1 MAVVTEVMAKL
12 DADVN
17 GFTSGFQRAQRS
29 ANDLTHATGAVS
41 ASAGGMS
48 GSMKKAGIA
57 AAAGFAIAGAALV
70 AIGVSSVKAAT
81 EAQKATARLDA
92 IATSMGVM
100 DQTLGGST
108 QRLQDFAT
116 EMSMAVGVEDEAIM
130 ASQSLL
136 LTFSNLASSAG
147 EAGGM
152 FDRATKA
159 AFDLSAAGFG
169 PAASSS
175 KALGKALQD
184 PIKGMTA
191 LGRSGVT
198 FTAAEKEQVKAMLAV
213 NDMAGA
219 QNLIMSA
226 VETQVGGTAAAV
238 VTDAEKMKVAFGELQ
253 ETLGMA
259 LVPVVQEMS
268 RTLTP
273 ILQSLQEPL
282 KAIAGVVSGALTAA
296 FNAFSPLIPVMANA
310 MATFG
315 QAITGG
321 LVAALQ
327 ALMPALIPLAAM
339 WGQIATQI
347 APILATVLGTV
358 AKVLAKVLGAITP
371 LIGPLAS
378 VFLNILSAA
387 MPVVD
392 VLAGLLMI
400 LVDAL
405 APVLAA
411 VVQLI
416 KPFGDLISLGFK
428 AMAPILKPLLP
439 IINALAQ
446 ILSLVLVKAIG
457 VLMYALGWLVQG
469 WAKLGPFMT
478 NNVGIPV
485 VKAFLYMA
493 EQIVRAAKDM
503 LGWIPGME
511 GKFDGLLES
520 IQGFS
525 DDGVA
530 AMANAADLM
539 GSEGA
544 RIGEEMTAAGQAAMA
559 SSSAE
564 LGASAADLGT
574 YVAGQYGSAL
584 TKGMNA
590 WGARYAAQAP
600 PKATLIPPPVIP
612 TSTGSAAAK
621 EAKKSNKEI
630 VDTLFAD
637 VKDTIKRIEDAVAI
651 VKAKTTSAVG
661 SILGDGVKALTDSI
675 PGIDFSK
682 IPDFLTPIE
691 QALGA
696 QADFSSISTMFGEM
710 ESAVNDYYG
719 ALLDMP
725 GITKKAEAGAKAARE
740 QALTSLR
747 AGAATAIRLVAEREA
762 INRKL
767 QQADADYAKQVE
779 GINANYDAL
788 DLAAANNLKAIQD
801 KWDKAIPLLEGA
813 LSKANA
819 AFEKENSVLQGL
831 IGERTGYLNSIASGF
846 RSFLNSLT
854 SAADGGTTSFADSLK
869 ARLKSIQDFQ
879 ANVKA
884 LIARGLDPT
893 LVRDF
898 VAAGVDSA
906 GGTVAAL
913 AGATAEEIA
922 SINASQTALAGEV
935 ASFQSYAAEQWFNS
949 GIAAQQAIVSP
960 LETAA
965 TTAATALALA
975 QSTRTQELA
984 NAQAHIDSLKV
995 LRDAELNQAK
1005 ADYKVLSDSL
1015 IAQGVEVDKQLA
1027 ANATAVNGYFSGL
1040 NLTLPPEMIKLG
1052 AASVAGLIKGL
1063 DDMTPALKAKASA
1076 MGRAVTRAYKDALD
1090 INSPSRVMADIGE
1103 QIVLGLI
1110 QGMEATEGVMV
1121 KAAAG
1126 IADSA
1131 SKPFT
1136 AGVGA
1141 GFTGGVIEPLSAAT
1155 GGSVTIEPGAVQI
1168 NFAEASSLSSV
1179 EMQAIVDQALMNL
1192 AREIRRTM

>member
-1 MAVVTEVMAKL
+1 
-12 DADVN
+12 
-17 GFTSGFQRAQRS
+17 
-29 ANDLTHATGAVS
+29 
-41 ASAGGMS
+41 
-48 GSMKKAGIA
+48 
-57 AAAGFAIAGAALV
+57 
-70 AIGVSSVKAAT
+70 
-81 EAQKATARLDA
+81 
-92 IATSMGVM
+92 
-100 DQTLGGST
+100 
-108 QRLQDFAT
+108 
-116 EMSMAVGVEDEAIM
+116 
-130 ASQSLL
+130 
-136 LTFSNLASSAG
+136 
-147 EAGGM
+147 
-152 FDRATKA
+152 
-159 AFDLSAAGFG
+159 
-169 PAASSS
+169 
-175 KALGKALQD
+175 
-184 PIKGMTA
+184 
-191 LGRSGVT
+191 
-198 FTAAEKEQVKAMLAV
+198 
-213 NDMAGA
+213 
-219 QNLIMSA
+219 
-226 VETQVGGTAAAV
+226 
-238 VTDAEKMKVAFGELQ
+238 
-253 ETLGMA
+253 
-259 LVPVVQEMS
+259 
-268 RTLTP
+268 
-273 ILQSLQEPL
+273 
-282 KAIAGVVSGALTAA
+282 
-296 FNAFSPLIPVMANA
+296 
-310 MATFG
+310 
-315 QAITGG
+315 
-321 LVAALQ
+321 
-327 ALMPALIPLAAM
+327 
-339 WGQIATQI
+339 
-347 APILATVLGTV
+347 
-358 AKVLAKVLGAITP
+358 
-371 LIGPLAS
+371 
-378 VFLNILSAA
+378 
-387 MPVVD
+387 
-392 VLAGLLMI
+392 
-400 LVDAL
+400 
-405 APVLAA
+405 
-411 VVQLI
+411 LI

-439 IINALAQ
+439 IINMLAQ

-457 VLMYALGWLVQG
+457 ALMYTLGWLIQG

-503 LGWIPGME
+503 IGWIPGME

-600 PKATLIPPPVIP
+600 PKAALIPPPLIP
-612 TSTGSAAAK
+612 TGGGGGGATK

-630 VDTLFAD
+630 VDALFAD
-637 VKDTIKRIEDAVAI
+637 VKDTIKRIEGAVAT

-691 QALGA
+691 QALGS
-696 QADFSSISTMFGEM
+696 QANFSSISTMFGEM
-710 ESAVNDYYG
+710 ESAVDDYYG
-719 ALLDMP
+719 ALLEMP

-740 QALTSLR
+740 QALTSLK

-767 QQADADYAKQVE
+767 QQADADYAKRVE

-854 SAADGGTTSFADSLK
+854 SAADGGTASFADSLK

-965 TTAATALALA
+965 ATAATALALA
-975 QSTRTQELA
+975 QATRTQEIA
-984 NAQAHIDSLKV
+984 NAQAHIDSLKG
-995 LRDAELNQAK
+995 LRDAELSQAK
-1005 ADYKVLSDSL
+1005 ADYKVLSDNL

-1063 DDMTPALKAKASA
+1063 DDMTPALRAKATA
-1076 MGRAVTRAYKDALD
+1076 MGKAVTAAYKAALD
-1090 INSPSRVMADIGE
+1090 INSPSKVMAEIGE

-1141 GFTGGVIEPLSAAT
+1141 GFTGGIIEPLSAAT
-1155 GGSVTIEPGAVQI
+1155 GGSVIIEPGAVQI
-1168 NFAEASSLSSV
+1168 NFAEAASLSS
-1179 EMQAIVDQALMNL
+1179 EQMQAIVDEALMNL
-1192 AREIRRTM
+1192 AREIRRSR